1 MDRLKAQFEAIDA
14 DGSGL
19 VTPQEL
25 ANSMKECQMNVNQAQ
40 VDKIISEID
49 YFGNGKINYSEF
61 LAATISM
68 QSILTDE
75 KLWSLF
81 KTFDT
86 DDTDFISFENLQE
99 AFQRLGRSI
108 SDAELE
114 AMLTQHDQDK
124 NRRLSFDEFKAVFI
138 NS

>member
-1 MDRLKAQFEAIDA
+1 MARLKAQFEAIDE
-14 DGSGL
+14 DGTGL

-25 ANSMKECQMNVNQAQ
+25 ANSMKECQMQVDQAQ
-40 VDKIISEID
+40 VDRIVSELD

-68 QSILTDE
+68 QSLLTDE

-86 DDTDFISFENLQE
+86 DDTDFISLENLQE
-99 AFQRLGRSI
+99 AFQRLGRSL
-108 SDAELE
+108 SEDELE
-114 AMLTQHDQDK
+114 AMLTQHDQAKD
-124 NRRLSFDEFKAVFI
+124 RRLSFEEFKAVFI
-138 NS
+138 KT